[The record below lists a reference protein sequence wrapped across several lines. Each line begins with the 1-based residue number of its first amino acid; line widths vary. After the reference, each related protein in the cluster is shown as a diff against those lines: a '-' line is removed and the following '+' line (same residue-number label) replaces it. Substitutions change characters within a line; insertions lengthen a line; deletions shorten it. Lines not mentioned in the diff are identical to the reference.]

1 MRTVLILAAF
11 VELTVG
17 CETACGQFVYFDRKY
32 DSGITGHQSE
42 GLGPSLLETDDGYV
56 FAAISISNQTFRGS
70 MYFVRTDHLG
80 EPQLEVTHAVDTVS
94 EFFNAMIATHDGNY
108 VTASTADLLYL
119 PNFDSQVGL
128 SKLSPSGEFV
138 WKRQFGA
145 DSLIEIGQ
153 QVIGTADLGYALI
166 GQRSVIP
173 NQDADMYL
181 VRTDSEGELRWE
193 RQYGGGNFDSGRS
206 LVQTPDSG
214 FLLFGWTRSFG
225 AGDRDFYLVRTDS
238 LGNQLWQKTYGTAGS
253 EGGRSII
260 QLSDGN
266 YLLTGSGSQGSAST
280 IGRKY
285 KVNPEGGVIWSKTYG
300 YPDNVDNNFH
310 RTVELPNGD
319 LASAGLTDRNGNNN
333 SGWLVRTDSQGTVL
347 WQREYDYN
355 SNTDLFYT
363 LIATNDGGFLLGG
376 QAKHDFPLTQDAWL
390 LKVDSVGCA
399 HADCLVGIDE
409 HSAARAAVADVWP
422 NPASRILNIEWQRNG
437 TAEISLLDM
446 TGKEVLRQQSHEQR
460 ETVGVSHLP
469 NGLYVMQLVQ
479 GEVSTSLRIVVQH

>member
-32 DSGITGHQSE
+32 DSGITGYQSE
-42 GLGPSLLETDDGYV
+42 GLGPSLIETDDGYV

-80 EPQLEVTHAVDTVS
+80 EPQLEVTHADDTVS
-94 EFFNAMIATHDGNY
+94 EFFNAMISTHDGNY

-128 SKLSPSGEFV
+128 SKLSPSGEFI
-138 WKRQFGA
+138 WRRQFGV
-145 DSLIEIGQ
+145 DSLIEIGL
-153 QVIGTADLGYALI
+153 QVIETVDFGYALI

-181 VRTDSEGELRWE
+181 VRTDSEGNMLWDH
-193 RQYGGGNFDSGRS
+193 QYGGSNFEAGYSI
-206 LVQTPDSG
+206 VQTPDGG
-214 FLLFGWTRSFG
+214 FLLLGWTRSFG
-225 AGDRDFYLVRTDS
+225 GGQRDFYLVKTDN
-238 LGNQLWQKTYGTAGS
+238 LGTQEWQRSYGGGGD

-260 QLSDGN
+260 LLSDGN
-266 YLLTGSGSQGSAST
+266 YLLTGSGSQGSSGS

-285 KVNPEGGVIWSKTYG
+285 KVDALGNIIWSKTYA
-300 YPDNVDNNFH
+300 YPNNSGNNLW
-310 RTVELPNGD
+310 RTVELPSGD

-363 LIATNDGGFLLGG
+363 LISTSDGGFLLGG

-390 LKVDSVGCA
+390 LKVDSVGCTY
-399 HADCLVGIDE
+399 ADCLVGVDE
-409 HSAARAAVADVWP
+409 LNSSKVVADVWP
-422 NPASRILNIEWQRNG
+422 NPASSILNIEWQKSG
-437 TAEISLLDM
+437 EAAIMLFDM
-446 TGKEVLRQQSHEQR
+446 TGKQVLCQSGNGQHEVIE
-460 ETVGVSHLP
+460 VSPLP
-469 NGLYVMQLVQ
+469 SGLYVLQLVQ
-479 GEVSTSLRIVVQH
+479 SEVKTSLRVIIYH